1 MDKLAEKLSEVVL
14 IIIPL
19 SIGYFGGIIYLS
31 AYLSSYSINIHEV
44 DLSVQLV
51 LTYSYKVFYSLPFVL
66 VVVVLL
72 VAYFAIQIKFAKK
85 QREWLIKV
93 FESTLNLTIAALV
106 SCFLIFL
113 LIYHCA
119 QWSADRAAEL
129 LWKGDTARVFFNQL
143 PESWELS
150 LGVRQ
155 RMTYENCVARND
167 FRHIISTA
175 TVTYAL
181 CVVGDGGTEG
191 LVIGQRHE
199 DGRLLPIRDIR
210 HENS

>member
-31 AYLSSYSINIHEV
+31 AYLSSYSVNIHEV

-51 LTYSYKVFYSLPFVL
+51 LTYSYEVFYSVPFVS
-66 VVVVLL
+66 VVFAL
-72 VAYFAIQIKFAKK
+72 VAAYTILQTKWAKK
-85 QREWLIKV
+85 PREWVVKK
-93 FESTLNLTIAALV
+93 FEPKLNLTIAALV
-106 SCFLIFL
+106 SCFLVFL

-119 QWSADRAAEL
+119 QWSAERATKE

-175 TVTYAL
+175 SVTYAL
-181 CVVGDGGTEG
+181 CIVGDGTEG